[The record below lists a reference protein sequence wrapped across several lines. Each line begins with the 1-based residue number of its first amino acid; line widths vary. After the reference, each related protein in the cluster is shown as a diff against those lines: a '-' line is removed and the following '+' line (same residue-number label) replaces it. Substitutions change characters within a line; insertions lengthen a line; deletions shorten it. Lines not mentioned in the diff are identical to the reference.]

1 MEPLLSLC
9 SVSMVYTYLF
19 IAVIVHVREW
29 DQKDNDR
36 LDLRYQSN
44 ITTVTPESSSSCSRH
59 INKYSEE
66 AETNFKREINKN
78 CSTLQSNVN
87 TCLEKYKKFEN
98 ELRDMTTVILGISSN
113 CSRSIE
119 EYSNETETN
128 FINLKQEINK
138 NCSTLQNNMNTL
150 QNNMSSCFEKYNN
163 CKREISDIEMAR
175 QRFENDIWLK
185 FDRVEEGQGNKG
197 NEGKL
202 YCKIRTSNI

>member
-1 MEPLLSLC
+1 M
-9 SVSMVYTYLF
+9 VSAALF
-19 IAVIVHVREW
+19 TAVFVRVW
-29 DQKDNDR
+29 DQKNNDR
-36 LDLRYQSN
+36 LDLRYHSN
-44 ITTVTPESSSSCSRH
+44 ITTVPPESSPSCSRY
-59 INKYSEE
+59 IKEYSEK
-66 AETNFKREINKN
+66 AETNFINLKQEINKN
-78 CSTLQSNVN
+78 CSTLQSNMN
-87 TCLEKYKKFEN
+87 TCLEKCEN
-98 ELRDMTTVILGISSN
+98 ELRDMKTVILGISSN

-119 EYSNETETN
+119 EYSNKTETN
-128 FINLKQEINK
+128 FINLKQEIDK

>member
-1 MEPLLSLC
+1 M
-9 SVSMVYTYLF
+9 VSAALF
-19 IAVIVHVREW
+19 TAVFVRVW
-29 DQKDNDR
+29 DQKNNDR
-36 LDLRYQSN
+36 LDLRYHSN
-44 ITTVTPESSSSCSRH
+44 ITTVPPESSSSCSRC
-59 INKYSEE
+59 IKEYSKE
-66 AETNFKREINKN
+66 AATNFIREINKN
-78 CSTLQSNVN
+78 CSTLQSNMN
-87 TCLEKYKKFEN
+87 TCLEKCEN
-98 ELRDMTTVILGISSN
+98 ELRDMKTVILGISSN

-119 EYSNETETN
+119 EYSNKTETN
-128 FINLKQEINK
+128 FINLKQEIDK

>member
-9 SVSMVYTYLF
+9 SVSMVSTALF
-19 IAVIVHVREW
+19 TAVFVRVW
-29 DQKDNDR
+29 DQKDDDR
-36 LDLRYQSN
+36 LDLRYHSN
-44 ITTVTPESSSSCSRH
+44 ITTVTPESSSSCSRY
-59 INKYSEE
+59 IKECSEGV
-66 AETNFKREINKN
+66 ATNFKQEINKN

-138 NCSTLQNNMNTL
+138 NCATLQINENT
-150 QNNMSSCFEKYNN
+150 CFVKYNI
-163 CKREISDIEMAR
+163 CESEISRIEMAF
-175 QRFENDIWLK
+175 QRFKNDTWLK
-185 FDRVEEGQGNKG
+185 FDKIEEGQGKKG

>member
-1 MEPLLSLC
+1 M
-9 SVSMVYTYLF
+9 VSTALF
-19 IAVIVHVREW
+19 TAVFVRVW
-29 DQKDNDR
+29 DQKNNDR
-36 LDLRYQSN
+36 LDLRYHSN
-44 ITTVTPESSSSCSRH
+44 ITTVTPESSPSCSRY
-59 INKYSEE
+59 IKEYSEK
-66 AETNFKREINKN
+66 AETNFINLKQEINKN
-78 CSTLQSNVN
+78 CSTLQSNMN
-87 TCLEKYKKFEN
+87 TCLEKCEN
-98 ELRDMTTVILGISSN
+98 ELRDMKTVILGISSN

-119 EYSNETETN
+119 EYSNKTETN
-128 FINLKQEINK
+128 FINLKQEIDK

>member
-44 ITTVTPESSSSCSRH
+44 ITTVMPESSSSCSRH

-78 CSTLQSNVN
+78 CSALQSNVN

-138 NCSTLQNNMNTL
+138 NCATLQSNVNT
-150 QNNMSSCFEKYNN
+150 CFVKYNI
-163 CKREISDIEMAR
+163 CESEISRIGTAF
-175 QRFENDIWLK
+175 QRFKNDTWLK
-185 FDRVEEGQGNKG
+185 FDKIEEGQWKKG

-202 YCKIRTSNI
+202 YCKIQNPNFKYLKVYW